1 MDGKMLFIFAVI
13 FAVIIF
19 AVIILYDRHE
29 KKSGKYEQRRQRT
42 FEQRQEWQ
50 AEREKA
56 ALARTVVKTKII
68 DTVHMSVGLRNRAVN
83 ETIFMVYYAD
93 GSRKHV
99 KVGNQ
104 TLEYKE
110 YMKKLEV

>member
-1 MDGKMLFIFAVI
+1 MDGKVFFIFAVI
-13 FAVIIF
+13 AAVIIF
-19 AVIILYDRHE
+19 TIIIVYDRYE
-29 KKSGKYEQRRQRT
+29 KKSGKYEQRRQKT

-50 AEREKA
+50 VEREKA

-68 DTVHMSVGLRNRAVN
+68 DTVHMSVGMRNRAVN

-93 GSRKHV
+93 GSRKHI

-104 TLEYKE
+104 TLEYKK
-110 YMKKLEV
+110 YMEKLEV